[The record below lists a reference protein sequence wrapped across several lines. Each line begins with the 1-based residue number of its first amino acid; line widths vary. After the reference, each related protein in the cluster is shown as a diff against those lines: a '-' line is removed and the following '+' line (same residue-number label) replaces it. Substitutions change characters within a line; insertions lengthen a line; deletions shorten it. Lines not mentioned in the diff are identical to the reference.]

1 MSKIA
6 NKLKLIGYSDLGDY
20 LDILEKLNIDIER
33 IWSKLSYY
41 LYTNNYKDIPM
52 DENIIVIRHEIL
64 DYHKDKDKVE
74 TLLLLSLIDAL
85 ARGKYKSINTFGCS
99 AVANYIV
106 GEVIIKNSERGNLCT
121 KTVDCI
127 RKKGVNGCRLQYEKN
142 DVRLIHNG
150 KVIKERKI
158 FDNGESLKVG
168 FDVYN
173 DIKIKMR
180 FISNHSNEIEEW
192 RYKVEFDNEQLEV
205 VNAYKF
211 IEKLII
217 NKTNNIALINLSGKV
232 NKLQFVSVMTRM
244 VQTRILE
251 LYMLYCN
258 ENISFKELLTEFK
271 DTSSEYW
278 DRKFREITK
287 QKG

>member
-41 LYTNNYKDIPM
+41 LYTNNYKNIPM

-64 DYHKDKDKVE
+64 DYHEDKVE
-74 TLLLLSLIDAL
+74 ALLLLSLIDAL

-99 AVANYIV
+99 AVVNYIV

-150 KVIKERKI
+150 KVIQERKI
-158 FDNGESLKVG
+158 FDNGESLKVE
-168 FDVYN
+168 FDIYN

-180 FISNHSNEIEEW
+180 FISNHEIEEW
-192 RYKVEFDNEQLEV
+192 IYKVEFDNEQLEV

-217 NKTNNIALINLSGKV
+217 NKTNNIELINLSGKV

-258 ENISFKELLTEFK
+258 ENISFKELLIEFK

>member
-52 DENIIVIRHEIL
+52 DENIIVIRHGIL
-64 DYHKDKDKVE
+64 GYHEDKVE
-74 TLLLLSLIDAL
+74 ALLLLSLIDAL
-85 ARGKYKSINTFGCS
+85 ARGKYKSINTFGCNET
-99 AVANYIV
+99 VANYIV

-150 KVIKERKI
+150 KVIQERKI
-158 FDNGESLKVG
+158 FDNGESLKVE
-168 FDVYN
+168 FDIYN

-180 FISNHSNEIEEW
+180 FISNHEIEEW
-192 RYKVEFDNEQLEV
+192 IYKVEFDNEQLEV